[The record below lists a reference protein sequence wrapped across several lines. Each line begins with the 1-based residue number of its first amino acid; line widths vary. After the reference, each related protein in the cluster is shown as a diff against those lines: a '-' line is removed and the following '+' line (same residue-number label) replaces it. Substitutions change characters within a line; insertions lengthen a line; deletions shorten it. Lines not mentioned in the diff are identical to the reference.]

1 MVSGAKLGWLST
13 LKYSTRS
20 CSFQRSVKWKYFETC
35 TSQTAVLGSRSTFF
49 PPFPKVGRA
58 QVGPKVAQ
66 LAFRAA
72 VDRNAAGLSQ
82 LTLFAD
88 ARAGIRVIRI
98 KTRHKRA
105 AILSDSR

>member
-49 PPFPKVGRA
+49 PTFPKVGRA

-82 LTLFAD
+82 LTHFAVRSEERRVGKGCRSRWQRSD
-88 ARAGIRVIRI
+88 AG
-98 KTRHKRA
+98 
-105 AILSDSR
+105 